1 MFPDW
6 NMYLSF
12 KLQNNYSSNFSRIAE
27 MSIAISDVFVAD
39 FEQVFV
45 SNEMSY
51 LKVSQSLQMIE
62 MHVTDNLFL

>member
-1 MFPDW
+1 
-6 NMYLSF
+6 
-12 KLQNNYSSNFSRIAE
+12 
-27 MSIAISDVFVAD
+27 MSIAFSDVFVSD

-51 LKVSQSLQMIE
+51 LKVSQYLQMIE